1 MLVGLLA
8 AAACAFAPP
17 IHAAHG
23 SLRRCRGG
31 AFMSDTDDI
40 SQTDPNFAS
49 DELSRVWARA
59 GKGKKLWK
67 PGDDTGDTV
76 LDTRLLWTS
85 WVLTPL
91 LLHVGDGC
99 SRSTAACL
107 VLGWLGLPFTA
118 MQESVGA
125 RPLPWLEGAGVPA
138 SNEGDEGLQTYEE
151 ICSFAVAATA
161 GKQNVRTVAPPT
173 GRPDLARWLEAPSVT
188 SFAPLLRGRQVE
200 DGTPCLNPWGL
211 SMDDA
216 LALPVLKVLLE
227 APTPAGV
234 ENEEND
240 ALIEY
245 VKGCYEKAQLPL

>member
-1 MLVGLLA
+1 
-8 AAACAFAPP
+8 
-17 IHAAHG
+17 
-23 SLRRCRGG
+23 
-31 AFMSDTDDI
+31 MSDTDDL
-40 SQTDPNFAS
+40 SATDPSFAS

-59 GKGKKLWK
+59 GKGKKLWQ
-67 PGDDTGDTV
+67 PGDDTGDLM

-85 WVLTPL
+85 WVLNPL
-91 LLHVGDGC
+91 ELHVGDGC
-99 SRSTAACL
+99 SRSAAACL
-107 VLGWLGLPFTA
+107 VLGWLGLPFTTV
-118 MQESVGA
+118 QESVGV
-125 RPLPWLEGAGVPA
+125 RPLPCLQGAGVPA
-138 SNEGDEGLQTYEE
+138 TNEGDEGLQTYEE

-161 GKQNVRTVAPPT
+161 KKTTRTVAPPT
-173 GRPDLARWLEAPSVT
+173 GRLDLAQWLDAPSVT
-188 SFAPLLRGRQVE
+188 SFVPLLRGRQAE

-234 ENEEND
+234 VNEEND